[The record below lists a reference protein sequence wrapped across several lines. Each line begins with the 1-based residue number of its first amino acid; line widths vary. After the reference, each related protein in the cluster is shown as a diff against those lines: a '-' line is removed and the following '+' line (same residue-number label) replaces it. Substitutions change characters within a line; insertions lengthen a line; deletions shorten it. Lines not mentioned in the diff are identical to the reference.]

1 MGDRIGGLAEH
12 PDLRLAMKEPAGP
25 AAWGE
30 IGRPAAEIGPD
41 RENRVQPVASDEPAC
56 EVCGARTGSWSIGA
70 TSVLWRCPSCG
81 HVMRDLDRCWANARA
96 HPWGGDAGFD
106 RVRSALTMRS
116 LRSVLPRQGPL
127 DVLEIGFG
135 RGMLLTRFLERGD
148 RVSGIDPGLL
158 ERGLP
163 QALREAAT
171 LYARPAESVEL
182 TAESFD
188 LIYGIHVVEHLADPA
203 TVFRGCFGALRP
215 GGVAYFMTPN
225 AGSKGLALFGEAW
238 WNLEDPTHVRFF
250 SRASISR
257 ALRDAGFDRVFTRIP
272 KMDSLSL
279 EISSLLRTV
288 RRGAGE
294 HGVLGSKAAMPLYAG
309 LLPLA
314 AGLRLAWPAVAP
326 SMEVVARR

>member
-1 MGDRIGGLAEH
+1 MARPK
-12 PDLRLAMKEPAGP
+12 PDTNPDGIQP
-25 AAWGE
+25 
-30 IGRPAAEIGPD
+30 GRQALD
-41 RENRVQPVASDEPAC
+41 DEPAC
-56 EVCGARTGSWSIGA
+56 EICGARTDSWSIGA

-106 RVRSALTMRS
+106 RIRSALTMRS
-116 LRSVLPRQGPL
+116 LRSVLPRPGPL

-135 RGMLLTRFLERGD
+135 RGMLLSRFLDRGD

-163 QALREAAT
+163 RALRDAAT

-182 TAESFD
+182 AAESFD

-203 TVFRGCFGALRP
+203 AVFRACHRALRP

-225 AGSKGLALFGEAW
+225 AGSKGLGLFGEAW

-257 ALRDAGFDRVFTRIP
+257 ALRDAGFDPVLTRIP
-272 KMDSLSL
+272 TMDSLTL
-279 EISSLLRTV
+279 EISSLLRRV

-294 HGVLGSKAAMPLYAG
+294 HGVLGSKAAMPVYAG
-309 LLPLA
+309 LLPVA
-314 AGLRLAWPAVAP
+314 VGLRLAWPAIAP
-326 SMEVVARR
+326 SMEVLARKGRPA